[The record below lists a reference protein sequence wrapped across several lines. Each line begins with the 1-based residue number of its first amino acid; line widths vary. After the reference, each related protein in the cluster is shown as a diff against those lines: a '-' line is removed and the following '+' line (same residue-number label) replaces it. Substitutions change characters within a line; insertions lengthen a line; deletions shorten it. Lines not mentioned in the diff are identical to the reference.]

1 MQLDPRLKP
10 WHHPAST
17 DSKPLLLRQA
27 LCLTR
32 HTFWSVSRLASSSRD
47 SGYAS
52 SIKTLSKDFAGRP
65 EFCLSC
71 FGSLNTNLLAGC
83 SGWRWQYTTSRTQ
96 SSFTFWTIHIALFF
110 GKIAAIDHLPL
121 RAAILVSNAPSLAWE
136 WVSNLLRGR
145 ETVWA
150 INAGAHTLDTC
161 VSKLAARN
169 GKV

>member
-47 SGYAS
+47 CSYAS

-71 FGSLNTNLLAGC
+71 FGSLNTNLLRGC
-83 SGWRWQYTTSRTQ
+83 SGWRWQYTTSHTQ
-96 SSFTFWTIHIALFF
+96 SSLTLWTIHIALFF
-110 GKIAAIDHLPL
+110 GKIAAIEHLPL
-121 RAAILVSNAPSLAWE
+121 KGGHLGFKRTESSLGMSIKSTKGAGDG
-136 WVSNLLRGR
+136 LGHKRRGPPPQYM
-145 ETVWA
+145 WKQ
-150 INAGAHTLDTC
+150 AG
-161 VSKLAARN
+161 RP
-169 GKV
+169 

>member
-1 MQLDPRLKP
+1 MIIWLPPTRN
-10 WHHPAST
+10 
-17 DSKPLLLRQA
+17 
-27 LCLTR
+27 LCISDR
-32 HTFWSVSRLASSSRD
+32 PCAWRVTFWSVSRSASSSRD
-47 SGYAS
+47 SIYAS
-52 SIKTLSKDFAGRP
+52 SIKTVSKEIAGRP

-136 WVSNLLRGR
+136 WASNLLRGR

-150 INAGAHTLDTC
+150 INAGAHPLDTSE
-161 VSKLAARN
+161 SKLAVRN
-169 GKV
+169 GKVLKCLISMI